1 MFLLILVSTTLN
13 LILHQALS
21 NLDSSLTSNLH
32 FTATTAKVSSSKTA
46 VLVLFGV
53 PKHFRLVWTSY
64 MKNIVQRNPLMKFE
78 VYMHMYSDLHKES
91 FSNARNDEISTN
103 LDSPDDIRVILDEAE
118 AEGIPTTLTT
128 SSQSIFDE
136 SGLSWIQQSDTSFFP
151 NYIFTTLQHVFH
163 QGNSLREAFSCYQ
176 KHNNH
181 WNDNHHVYIFARS
194 DTFLMSP
201 VDIPSVVGSF
211 DVILPSWQS
220 WHGYNDR
227 FAVAGPDA
235 AKVYAT
241 KIEGY
246 TEAILDRRSQ
256 PESEDEPFR
265 NAETLLKIWLLGNK
279 LNVIELEDDWA
290 WALLRLRAGG
300 QIEPK
305 DLYEFEVENVAR
317 VEHLPYYL
325 GDDDDGQ

>member
-1 MFLLILVSTTLN
+1 
-13 LILHQALS
+13 
-21 NLDSSLTSNLH
+21 
-32 FTATTAKVSSSKTA
+32 
-46 VLVLFGV
+46 
-53 PKHFRLVWTSY
+53 
-64 MKNIVQRNPLMKFE
+64 
-78 VYMHMYSDLHKES
+78 
-91 FSNARNDEISTN
+91 
-103 LDSPDDIRVILDEAE
+103 
-118 AEGIPTTLTT
+118 
-128 SSQSIFDE
+128 
-136 SGLSWIQQSDTSFFP
+136 
-151 NYIFTTLQHVFH
+151 
-163 QGNSLREAFSCYQ
+163 
-176 KHNNH
+176 
-181 WNDNHHVYIFARS
+181 
-194 DTFLMSP
+194 MSP